1 MKLDL
6 PNGTSI
12 EVPDDI
18 TEEQKQKI
26 LDNIANNESYQSQE
40 AQKIEDNAE
49 QSGMIGDWRPEG
61 AKTSWLFDNAVVAPY
76 EASRKFINS
85 TSSLAEGLGDTLGEK
100 TNLGGFR
107 YGKEASN
114 GMMEYVPYD
123 QAIKLGNVKGLINP
137 FSGNIGKK
145 DYSKIKGLFYDPD
158 KINPED
164 NTESLTASFVEG
176 GFQFVAGWVT
186 GGKIL
191 KGLGVGTQSTRL
203 KQFGKATTQGA
214 IADFVGFDELS
225 GRLTDMIVEHSP
237 EMADTWLGYLQSDP
251 NDTWWEGRMKNTIEG
266 AGIGA
271 FADVL
276 MAGLRVSK
284 GYISNNI
291 DEKLIANDI
300 KIIEDAKLNIE
311 KSKGLLDGA
320 TTISDKMKILSDA
333 MDNTTETIIYH
344 GTGAKFKDF
353 DTTKSADGSIWFT
366 NLKSEIESGA
376 SGASSSGRI
385 IARTIDENNLR
396 LATREQSDKFLDDQL
411 IQQGFDGIKLD
422 DLGDGIVNYKIF
434 NPKKLNRITKNKPKE
449 LITPAKRVILYNN
462 IASKDLNVNYERWK
476 KGEIDAEEAFSIPH
490 NFLNIDVMESGLV
503 TKSFIQTVKAMHEA
517 VYKNFSK
524 VDNQFSD
531 EVIKRKAIKDYGGDV
546 NKIYQEF
553 GSLSKGTKNVSSL
566 IYAHEMMLHSLIKAL
581 PAFQRQVK
589 MGVGTRTQKDV
600 DDTLNYILGMMK
612 HKMNY
617 GSTTGG
623 NFRTLG
629 IVKKELTDSKLVSEN
644 LEYALR
650 EYEEFGKIGGKEIK
664 GSKEKLMQKLTD
676 LDRPDVTRQ
685 ILDFVYKN
693 NTWEVLNEIWINAL
707 LSNPKTQL
715 VNAIGNGITALIK
728 PIEDKLGSNISA
740 FLADGDIGKVAR
752 YNQLSQE
759 AGSTFSGL
767 FRYLAE
773 SLKMGGKAFRR
784 GELILEGKEG
794 MSKIDTGTNKATGSG
809 VFGNTVR
816 LPSRALNAGDETF
829 KQINYR
835 SKLETIATR
844 EGLALNLKGKELNKF
859 VDDYYKAG
867 FDESGRGLNEEA
879 LNYAREAT
887 YTNELTG
894 FTKKFQEA
902 VNEYPVLK
910 QLFPFIRTPFQ
921 LAKSVVDRS
930 PVAMT
935 YRMKHLLGMTND
947 PKMIAKA
954 RGQMAMGTMLFSS
967 AFIFEKM
974 GIMSSSTNKVDDD
987 KMLDKFKDSEL
998 MRFKK
1003 TETNFKPYSFIV
1015 NNVQVPFGRLDPY
1028 GAFFGIV
1035 ADISTNYQ
1043 KLSQDEIERLGAD
1056 MQMFLFNQS
1065 ENNPLSLLD
1074 KSAIATKSVFRA
1086 TRDNLLS
1093 KTYLQTV
1100 HEIVNAMYSQDERA
1114 VKKYFSNKI
1123 GSYYPNVLTKILNDP
1138 YLRDATNFI
1147 DQVKMR
1153 TGLGTPAEPKF
1164 NFMGKPH
1171 KNPEGGFERGFNNI
1185 ISPVTATPLEEGK
1198 IVAEELLRLGKAPQ
1212 NLKKFNNNVDYSEYE
1227 YKGKSAY
1234 WRLNNYLN
1242 TVKIEGMTLEKKLEK
1257 VIQSDEYKSL
1267 TDPLKTDK
1275 TISDVGGKFTRIQEI
1290 YNLYKT
1296 QAEAKFRREWSLFK
1310 HVDDN
1315 KRNLTVDIQKQNIN
1329 QLAITQSN
1337 RTDKSL
1343 IEKLQNLRNYK

>member
-26 LDNIANNESYQSQE
+26 LDNITNNESYQSEE

-49 QSGMIGDWRPEG
+49 NSGMIGDWRPEG

-76 EASRKFINS
+76 EASRKFLNS

-107 YGKEASN
+107 YGNEASN

-158 KINPED
+158 KINPDD

-176 GFQFVAGWVT
+176 GVQFIAGWVT

-214 IADFVGFDELS
+214 IADFIGFDELS

-300 KIIEDAKLNIE
+300 KIIEEAKLGIE

-333 MDNTTETIIYH
+333 MDNTT
-344 GTGAKFKDF
+344 
-353 DTTKSADGSIWFT
+353 KS
-366 NLKSEIESGA
+366 
-376 SGASSSGRI
+376 
-385 IARTIDENNLR
+385 
-396 LATREQSDKFLDDQL
+396 
-411 IQQGFDGIKLD
+411 
-422 DLGDGIVNYKIF
+422 
-434 NPKKLNRITKNKPKE
+434 KPKE
-449 LITPAKRVILYNN
+449 KITPAKRIILYNN

-490 NFLNIDVMESGLV
+490 NFLNIDVMESGIV

-553 GSLSKGTKNVSSL
+553 GSLSKGTKNVSPL

-612 HKMNY
+612 NKMNY

-629 IVKKELTDSKLVSEN
+629 ILKKELTDSKLVSEN

-767 FRYLAE
+767 FRYMSEA
-773 SLKMGGKAFRR
+773 LKMGGKAFRR
-784 GELILEGKEG
+784 GELILEGSEG

-809 VFGNTVR
+809 LFGNTVR
-816 LPSRALNAGDETF
+816 LPSRALNAGDEAF
-829 KQINYR
+829 KQVNYR
-835 SKLETIATR
+835 SKLQAIGTR
-844 EGLALNLKGKELNKF
+844 EGLEQGLKGKELDKF

-867 FDESGRGLNEEA
+867 FDEHGRGLNEEA
-879 LNYAREAT
+879 LAYAREAT

-954 RGQMAMGTMLFSS
+954 RGQMAMGTMLFTS
-967 AFIFEKM
+967 AYIFEKM
-974 GIMSSSTNKVDDD
+974 GIMNSATNKVDDG

-1003 TETNFKPYSFIV
+1003 SELNFKPYSFVI
-1015 NNVQVPFGRLDPY
+1015 NGVQIPFGRLDPY

-1043 KLSQDEIERLGAD
+1043 KLTQDEIERLGAD

-1074 KSAIATKSVFRA
+1074 KSGIATKAVFRA

-1100 HEIVNAMYSQDERA
+1100 HEIVNALYSQDEKA
-1114 VKKYFSNKI
+1114 VKRYFSNKV

-1138 YLRDATNFI
+1138 YLRDATDFLA
-1147 DQVKMR
+1147 QLKYR
-1153 TGLGTPAEPKF
+1153 TGLGKPPEPKF
-1164 NFMGKPH
+1164 NFTGKAH
-1171 KNPEGGFERGFNNI
+1171 KNPEGGFERAFNNI

-1198 IVAEELLRLGKAPQ
+1198 VVAEEILRLGKAPQ
-1212 NLKKFNNNVDYSEYE
+1212 NLQKFQNNVDYTEYE
-1227 YKGKSAY
+1227 YKGNSAFY
-1234 WRLNNYLN
+1234 RLNALLN
-1242 TVKIEGMTLEKKLEK
+1242 TEKIENMTLEQKLEQ
-1257 VIQSDEYKSL
+1257 VIQSDEYKGL

-1275 TISDVGGKFTRIQEI
+1275 SISDVGGKFTRIQEI
-1290 YNLYKT
+1290 YAKYKT
-1296 QAEAKFRREWSLFK
+1296 QAETKFRKEWSLFK
-1310 HVDDN
+1310 HVDDK
-1315 KRNLTVDIQKQNIN
+1315 KRNLTIDIQKQTIN
-1329 QLAITQSN
+1329 QLAVTN
-1337 RTDKSL
+1337 EVRTDKSL
-1343 IEKLQNLRNYK
+1343 INALQTLRNF